1 MTLLNIPETYFS
13 VCEELRLFALS
24 CLLGAGLGVWYDFFR
39 LVRILIPHNTVLTAA
54 EDLLFLAGCTA
65 AFCCFTSGAVRSELH
80 WWYALG
86 TVLGM
91 VLYLL
96 TLGSLVTGMLRRV
109 ILPVKKAFVLIGQA
123 AVCRFVR
130 CSKVTVRYFK
140 KYIILLMKVP
150 VMLYN
155 NKESKI
161 RKNVENVV
169 QKEEKRRD

>member
-1 MTLLNIPETYFS
+1 MSVADALGDSEGYETATSAYRNGFYVVSLL
-13 VCEELRLFALS
+13 LA
-24 CLLGAGLGVWYDFFR
+24 
-39 LVRILIPHNTVLTAA
+39 
-54 EDLLFLAGCTA
+54 FLA
-65 AFCCFTSGAVRSELH
+65 
-80 WWYALG
+80 
-86 TVLGM
+86 
-91 VLYLL
+91 
-96 TLGSLVTGMLRRV
+96 LGSLVTGMLRRV

-140 KYIILLMKVP
+140 KYIILLMKAP

-169 QKEEKRRD
+169 QKEEKRRHKKRSV